1 MTTEA
6 ANRRCGT
13 AFRSWPPA
21 VRTDLPDPVVGTT
34 FGDVNDETPI
44 ELLGLD
50 DERDLILARRAG
62 EPSFVWVQDLEDAYQ
77 AAAERGGVDIVV
89 SRRVYDELRA
99 AGVSPLELQ
108 GLRVV

>member
-1 MTTEA
+1 
-6 ANRRCGT
+6 
-13 AFRSWPPA
+13 
-21 VRTDLPDPVVGTT
+21 
-34 FGDVNDETPI
+34 VNDDAPI

-50 DERDLILARRAG
+50 AERDVILARRAG

-77 AAAERGGVDIVV
+77 AAGSRGGVDIVV

-99 AGVSPLELQ
+99 AGVSPLELH